1 MKTSKLAA
9 LFLCALLAIAL
20 QAEPLAWDTPQPQL
34 LDTAALQKTA
44 TLVTTARFPD
54 ADEVQLDR
62 ETFIRYQADGTWFQ
76 VMDIASKLLT
86 EKGIEENR
94 VVSSWYTA
102 TTSRAKISL
111 VQLLK
116 PDGTVTEIDLA
127 KNTSEQIEPSSMRS
141 NIYDPNHKVIK
152 VTVPGLEIGDT
163 LRIVMV
169 DELRKPRVP
178 NSFSD
183 YFTLEGGAPILH
195 ERVTIDAPAELP
207 LRSTMVK
214 DPVGRGPAFSQSEA
228 EDGRLRYQ
236 WEVRDVPQAFPEP
249 DMPQMFQYV
258 QRLLVSTFQDWEEVS
273 RWYWNLSSPRLA
285 VTPAMQEM
293 VDSLVGD
300 ATDFDAKL
308 RRVFDFVS
316 SKVRYMGI
324 TIEENAPGYEP
335 HDVSRTFE
343 DRAGVCRDKAALL
356 VAMLRAAGLE
366 AYPVLI
372 HVGQPK
378 DEEVPQPFFNH
389 AITAVRAPGSR
400 RFILMD
406 STAENTR
413 DLFPAYLNNLSYLV
427 ATPEGESI
435 ALSEIAP
442 YDENLVTIRST
453 GEVAQDGTLYLTSD
467 LAFLGINDNAYRD
480 SFLRLTPEQRRL
492 YLERTLTSRFPG
504 ARLEALTILPEDLQN
519 LGEPLRIKL
528 AFSAP
533 NFLVT
538 AINDDGT
545 PDQTP
550 GKNAMLTIPRLA
562 SSFGLVNFL
571 FENASLEKRR
581 FPYKAEYACGVE
593 EQITLALPANLQPTA
608 IPEYTEL
615 DTETLLW
622 KRSLAIQPGRL
633 FFSSIFANHKVLYT
647 PEEYLQLKQALKT
660 FEIEDQKRTVFTFAA
675 PEDAARV
682 TDQEEDAPD
691 EIYLEDRTVIEVAS
705 NSAWTNRH
713 TVRMKVLTYNGVK
726 NNSDLKWSYN
736 EATDAPEL
744 IYARVI
750 EPDGSTVHEV
760 PPEMIHRMDAAWVA
774 DAPRYTPGKTLVVN
788 LPGVAPGCI
797 IEYEILHHIANR
809 NFFAA
814 EYCFRDF
821 SPAQARSLRV
831 VVPRQLDLQQEYFPR
846 GFLHCGEENAVK
858 VKYNK
863 EKQPD
868 DRIAHTWEAQDI
880 PALRQE
886 GSLPIGRAFLPVVVL
901 TAGDWEDYAEAI
913 HATVET
919 LGDGGETIRQLVA
932 PLLTKPVEQRMVE
945 IRDWVELNVRTT
957 GPAFNHL
964 ALAQLARPEITA
976 RDGYGNSAD
985 VAILYAALL
994 KAAGVGKVE
1003 LFLAATAPKQPAL
1016 QNFYQKFPF
1025 EFTSQWL
1032 VRVTGPAGEVWLND
1046 QNRYAQFGTCAYDRG
1061 LLLSLK
1067 SGKLSSLRLKEPLR
1081 TNGYSQLR
1089 IDIATDGTAKIT
1101 RRDRIAG
1108 TAFGD
1113 LKRFYAQLPPEERS
1127 RHYQSILAELSQNAK
1142 PVTPDL
1148 VTELR
1153 TYPGEISF
1161 TATVDNFATFDGDFC
1176 YFSLPVALAGPL
1188 GGARNAQRHNPLS
1201 WPQQDTTT
1209 EIVVTLPANY
1219 PRLLLAPANYTWNA
1233 PADGGSI
1240 DWQCVSATNGNATEL
1255 RFTSRVNTAAT
1266 VILPRQY
1273 PRLQEALRRLQHPA
1287 ATTILLG
1294 K

>member
-1 MKTSKLAA
+1 MKNCNLAA
-9 LFLCALLAIAL
+9 LLLVALLASAL
-20 QAEPLAWDTPQPQL
+20 ASEPLTWETPSPQL
-34 LDTAALQKTA
+34 LSVADLQKTA
-44 TLVTTARFPD
+44 TQVTTARFPD
-54 ADEVQLDR
+54 ADMVLLDQ
-62 ETFIRYQADGTWFQ
+62 ETYVRYQADGTWFQ
-76 VMDIASKLLT
+76 VADIAHKFLT
-86 EKGIEENR
+86 EKGVEDNR

-116 PDGTVTEIDLA
+116 ANGNVVDIDLA
-127 KNTSEQIEPSSMRS
+127 TNTSEQIEPSSMRS

-163 LRIVMV
+163 LRFVMV
-169 DELRKPRVP
+169 DELLKPRVP

-183 YFTLEGGAPILH
+183 LFVLEGDYPILH
-195 ERVTIDAPAELP
+195 ETVTIDAPAELP
-207 LRSTMVK
+207 LRSIVVK
-214 DPVGRGPAFSQSEA
+214 DPAGKGPTATQTA
-228 EDGRLRYQ
+228 TEDGRLRYQ
-236 WEVRDVPQAFPEP
+236 WEVRDVPQAFAEPE
-249 DMPQMFQYV
+249 MPAMFQYV
-258 QRLLVSTFQDWEEVS
+258 QRLLVSTFNDWQEVS
-273 RWYWNLSSPRLA
+273 RWYWNLSLPRLD
-285 VTPAMQEM
+285 VTPPMQEM

-300 ATDFDAKL
+300 ATDFDTKL

-316 SKVRYMGI
+316 SKIRYMGI

-389 AITAVRAPGSR
+389 AITAVRDPDRR

-435 ALSEIAP
+435 ALSNIAP
-442 YDENLVTIRST
+442 YDENLVAIRST
-453 GEVAQDGTLYLTSD
+453 GEIAADGTLHLSSN
-467 LAFLGINDNAYRD
+467 LNFLGINDNAYRG

-492 YLERTLTSRFPG
+492 YLERTITSRFPG

-593 EQITLALPANLQPTA
+593 EQITLALPQNLQPKA
-608 IPEYTEL
+608 IPEYAMV
-615 DTETLLW
+615 DTDTLLW
-622 KRSLAIQPGRL
+622 KRELNIQPGRL
-633 FFSSIFANHKVLYT
+633 FFSSLYANHKILYT
-647 PEEYLQLKQALKT
+647 PEEYRQLKQALKT
-660 FEIEDQKRTVFTFAA
+660 FEVENRKRPVFAFAQ
-675 PEDAARV
+675 PEDARAI
-682 TDQEEDAPD
+682 TDDGKDEPD
-691 EIYLEDRTVIEVAS
+691 EIYLEDNIVVEVAS
-705 NSAWTNRH
+705 PTAWTHRH
-713 TVRMKVLTYNGVK
+713 TVRMQVLTYNGVK
-726 NNSDLKWSYN
+726 QNSDLKWGYN
-736 EATDAPEL
+736 EATDAPEI

-750 EPDGSTVHEV
+750 EPDGVTVHEV
-760 PPEMIHRMDAAWVA
+760 PAEMLHRMDVNWVA
-774 DAPRYTPGKTLVVN
+774 DAPRYSPSKTLVAN

-797 IEYEILHHIANR
+797 IEYEILHHIHNR
-809 NFFAA
+809 NFFALQRT
-814 EYCFRDF
+814 FRGA
-821 SPAQARSLRV
+821 SPAKHRALRV
-831 VVPRQLDLQQEYFPR
+831 VVPKKLELRQDYFPR
-846 GFLHCGEENAVK
+846 GFLYCGEENAVD
-858 VKYNK
+858 VKYHK
-863 EKQPD
+863 EKLD
-868 DRIAHTWEAQDI
+868 GDRIAHTWEAADI
-880 PALRQE
+880 PALHLE
-886 GSLPIGRAFLPVVVL
+886 NALPTPLAYLPTVVL
-901 TAGDWEDYAEAI
+901 TAGDWESYAEAI
-913 HATVET
+913 AATLET
-919 LGDGGETIRQLVA
+919 LGDGGETIQKLVA
-932 PLLTKPVEQRMVE
+932 PLLDKPVEQRMVE
-945 IRDWVELNVRTT
+945 IRDWVELNVRRT
-957 GPAFNHL
+957 GPSFQYVP
-964 ALAQLARPEITA
+964 LAQLSRPEVTA

-985 VAILYAALL
+985 LAILYAALL
-994 KAAGVGKVE
+994 RAARCGKVE
-1003 LFLAATAPKQPAL
+1003 LYLASASPKNPML
-1016 QNFYQKFPF
+1016 QTFYQKFPF
-1025 EFTSQWL
+1025 EFTDAWL

-1061 LLLSLK
+1061 LLLGLN
-1067 SGKLSSLRLKEPLR
+1067 SGKLSSLKLKEKYR
-1081 TNGYSQLR
+1081 TIEQSQVR
-1089 IDIATDGTAKIT
+1089 IDIAPDGTAQVNVRET
-1101 RRDRIAG
+1101 ASG

-1127 RHYQSILAELSQNAK
+1127 RHYQGVLAELSQNAQ

-1148 VTELR
+1148 NTDFR
-1153 TYPGEISF
+1153 KYPGEISY
-1161 TATVDNFATFDGDFC
+1161 TAKIANFATFDGDFC
-1176 YFSLPVALAGPL
+1176 YFSLPTALAGPL
-1188 GGARNAQRHNPLS
+1188 GVARNASRRNPLN
-1201 WPQQDTTT
+1201 WNLQDTID
-1209 EIVVTLPANY
+1209 EIVVTLPGNY
-1219 PRLLLAPANYTWNA
+1219 PNILLAPADYSWNA
-1233 PADGGSI
+1233 PGNGGSI
-1240 DWQCVSATNGNATEL
+1240 EWKCVATPRGNATEL
-1255 RFTSRVNTAAT
+1255 RFTHRVNTAPT
-1266 VILPRQY
+1266 VILPKQY